1 MSGVADVETDEEAV
15 EEEQDHEGN
24 PDETITDDERASI
37 DVSDVAD
44 RIDQQARE
52 IEDEADAD
60 ADEDQSE
67 GDDSDDKKSK
77 STERMDLLS
86 GEAYVTTVG
95 ILAVALAEGLSDGP
109 VETDEDEVA
118 DFLRTFD
125 VDAAFDELLREQGIQ
140 HDLPPGKTVAFA
152 TVAVVVLVLI
162 RETDLVKDG
171 VAAISDELNL

>member
-1 MSGVADVETDEEAV
+1 MSVADVETDEETV
-15 EEEQDHEGN
+15 EEEQDYESDS
-24 PDETITDDERASI
+24 DETITDDERADI

-44 RIDQQARE
+44 RIDHQARE
-52 IEDEADAD
+52 IEDEEADGEEQ
-60 ADEDQSE
+60 DEED
-67 GDDSDDKKSK
+67 DDSNEEKTSK
-77 STERMDLLS
+77 STDRMDLLS

-95 ILAVALAEGLSDGP
+95 ILAVALAEGLGDGS

-125 VDAAFDELLREQGIQ
+125 VDAAFDELLREQGIE

-152 TVAVVVLVLI
+152 TAAVVLLVLV

-171 VAAISDELNL
+171 VAVLSDELNL